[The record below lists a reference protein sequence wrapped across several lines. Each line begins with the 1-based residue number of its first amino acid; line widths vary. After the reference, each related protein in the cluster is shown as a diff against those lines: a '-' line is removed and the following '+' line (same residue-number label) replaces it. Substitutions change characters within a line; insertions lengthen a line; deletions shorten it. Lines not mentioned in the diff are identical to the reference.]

1 MPRAPPVTNHTLY
14 MPRSL
19 RRESRYVGSVRA
31 VNAQL
36 LDSYL
41 LKSLDG
47 GFADD
52 AISADKVS
60 VHKCGRGLQQKCL
73 FRTETHNG
81 KRAVLLGQYA
91 LGDQWALDFVS
102 SIRPSHVMKSWRGK
116 DLRRAF
122 SAKYATVDK
131 VDDFMMESD
140 APDSKGQQVR
150 AVRNHALNGSEVK
163 LLYVSPGAITDA
175 NVDSFVDFTR
185 RQDGIFPLIYDE
197 LIRAVG
203 WKHDSGV
210 YDEGVRPI
218 LQANG
223 KYAVMDDDYQSVNV
237 PGMYFAGALAHG
249 KDFKK
254 AAGGFIHGFRY
265 TARVLFNILMKT
277 FHATTWPGVQQ
288 FETSSAAGLAGL
300 TDLLFS
306 RINTASAPYQMVGVL
321 GDGIVFRCG
330 EAGGSVSASYVPEVP
345 VARFNAE
352 FANFPR
358 VVFTYGYNQQ
368 RRGFEK
374 SATSGTQFQVW
385 LWYYPAPSCHGNA
398 VEELATNFS
407 ACEKPRKSK
416 QQLLFG
422 QRKEVLRMVEN
433 LHTNW
438 SSVVLKENVNLWLRT
453 KLGLVESAKNW
464 VSKLDGDGSILAP
477 QSATPNSHW
486 NAGAVDMWVKSELAE
501 PVLLFQNGNFVVK
514 VEAGYGGVQHTHD
527 LDQWQAKTKTSSG
540 GVQVHQEWTVDVGRG
555 IVQDVLLRGCL
566 AQ

>member
-1 MPRAPPVTNHTLY
+1 
-14 MPRSL
+14 
-19 RRESRYVGSVRA
+19 
-31 VNAQL
+31 
-36 LDSYL
+36 
-41 LKSLDG
+41 
-47 GFADD
+47 
-52 AISADKVS
+52 
-60 VHKCGRGLQQKCL
+60 
-73 FRTETHNG
+73 
-81 KRAVLLGQYA
+81 
-91 LGDQWALDFVS
+91 
-102 SIRPSHVMKSWRGK
+102 
-116 DLRRAF
+116 
-122 SAKYATVDK
+122 
-131 VDDFMMESD
+131 
-140 APDSKGQQVR
+140 
-150 AVRNHALNGSEVK
+150 
-163 LLYVSPGAITDA
+163 
-175 NVDSFVDFTR
+175 
-185 RQDGIFPLIYDE
+185 
-197 LIRAVG
+197 
-203 WKHDSGV
+203 
-210 YDEGVRPI
+210 
-218 LQANG
+218 
-223 KYAVMDDDYQSVNV
+223 
-237 PGMYFAGALAHG
+237 
-249 KDFKK
+249 
-254 AAGGFIHGFRY
+254 
-265 TARVLFNILMKT
+265 
-277 FHATTWPGVQQ
+277 
-288 FETSSAAGLAGL
+288 
-300 TDLLFS
+300 
-306 RINTASAPYQMVGVL
+306 MVGVL

-330 EAGGSVSASYVPEVP
+330 EAGGGVSASYVPEVP